1 MVTET
6 LEKTEWEYRADSGK
20 LGDWQLTPEGYL
32 IANAKIARIGIQE
45 YQNSD
50 GTVRREFRPP
60 EEVASRDSLKT
71 LCDLPV
77 SIEHPPVMLDSSSA
91 KTFTVGW
98 NGSVTYD
105 GGFVSTKIKLIDG
118 KAVQNALD
126 GGRVELSVGYV
137 TKLDWTSGEWQEQ
150 KYDCIQ
156 RQIRG
161 NHIALTVK
169 ARGGSN
175 LRLYPAA
182 TAPNRDSVISDNCW
196 QISET
201 WPDAEI
207 RFDSLRIEVGGEHRM
222 KMYDEDELTGMA
234 QEDLVSLVLEMQ
246 GEMEEAT
253 EEARESKDSA
263 AYWQGKASAYE
274 DSLSVES
281 SLSDRADS
289 SITVDRRVKEKE
301 IRIGELESRIDSSES
316 ENTALRR
323 QLDEIKSRMTR
334 LDSDLTT
341 AKEERNRA
349 VMTGRESW
357 VKTWN
362 EALPFLPKT
371 AIKEPDYTLDSVGIM
386 RLALQNTQPELNLDS
401 LVQSSTNPDDVI
413 KTAFSV
419 MVVASKAQASAR
431 RVTNNQDSM
440 NQLIAEAKTS
450 SLAANHDSAQVIRSR
465 NASKNQ
471 EAWKITN

>member
-1 MVTET
+1 MAKT

-32 IANAKIARIGIQE
+32 VANAKIARIGIQE
-45 YQNSD
+45 YQNAD

-60 EEVASRDSLKT
+60 EEVANRDSLKT

-118 KAVQNALD
+118 KAVQSVLD
-126 GGRVELSVGYV
+126 GGRIELSVGYV

-182 TAPNRDSVISDNCW
+182 TAPNRDSVISENW

-201 WPDAEI
+201 CWPDAEI
-207 RFDSLRIEVGGEHRM
+207 RFDSLRVEVGGENRM

-253 EEARESKDSA
+253 EEAKESKDSA
-263 AYWQGKASAYE
+263 AYWQGKVSAYE

-281 SLSDRADS
+281 SLSDRADGGVA
-289 SITVDRRVKEKE
+289 VDRRVKEKE
-301 IRIGELESRIDSSES
+301 IRIAELESRIDSSES

-323 QLDEIKSRMTR
+323 QLDEIKARATR

-341 AKEERNRA
+341 AREERNRA
-349 VMTGRESW
+349 VTTQRESW

-371 AIKEPDYTLDSVGIM
+371 VIKEPDYTLDSVGIM
-386 RLALQNTQPELNLDS
+386 RLALQHTQPELNLDS

-419 MVVASKAQASAR
+419 MVVANKAQNSSRRSA
-431 RVTNNQDSM
+431 NNQDSM
-440 NQLIAEAKTS
+440 NQLIVEAKTGL
-450 SLAANHDSAQVIRSR
+450 LATNYDSAQAIRGR
-465 NASKNQ
+465 NAFRNQ
-471 EAWKITN
+471 EAWKTKN